1 MFISAPSILNMGFDK
16 ALGTHTH
23 ADFFTESWADQFA
36 KDYFGSSYVG
46 NKDSRFSTL
55 ANKLY
60 IPILA
65 LLFFSIEACDVMDNT
80 KLKVYNNSRDTVF
93 CFWTTESNFNI
104 WKTSP
109 LNDCINKETSLLE
122 KNNYVLFQND
132 SSIFSN
138 YDWEHEINSSKN
150 KQLTLFFFKLKT
162 LQERNWRE
170 LQEKVIYDKKIILT
184 HEDLEKLNWKVVYD
198 EK

>member
-1 MFISAPSILNMGFDK
+1 MLDIKIL
-16 ALGTHTH
+16 
-23 ADFFTESWADQFA
+23 DFQLM
-36 KDYFGSSYVG
+36 V
-46 NKDSRFSTL
+46 
-55 ANKLY
+55 NKLY

-65 LLFFSIEACDVMDNT
+65 LLFFSIEACDVMDST
-80 KLKVYNNSRDTVF
+80 KLKVYNNSKDTVF

-109 LNDCINKETSLLE
+109 LYDCINKETSLIE

-132 SSIFSN
+132 SSVFSS

-162 LQERNWRE
+162 LQERNWKE
-170 LQEKVIYDKKIILT
+170 LQEKIIYDKKITLT
-184 HEDLEKLNWKVVYD
+184 HKDLEKINWKVVYK
-198 EK
+198 EQ